1 MITSKNELFS
11 LILSFFTS
19 DVVVPEGQMQGE
31 PLFYFVLSHS
41 TECARMGTLNYIF
54 HLDDMESLSFKFK
67 DPEGEHLQHCVSY
80 TMG

>member
-1 MITSKNELFS
+1 MWLPHIDNV
-11 LILSFFTS
+11 FFIS
-19 DVVVPEGQMQGE
+19 DVVVPEGHMQGE

-67 DPEGEHLQHCVSY
+67 DPEGKCVFLQSIGKSELIYFH
-80 TMG
+80 